1 MEGSDKTNRTVPQAG
16 TKPPTLDVYV
26 SFFFQLHS
34 FSIEEFFRPQLFSGA
49 CSQRWKAAQC
59 LIGSLDW
66 LAGMHTVL
74 NLCGSGEKK
83 SKQNKSKEPKR
94 QKLDLQTYFFFLS
107 FWIDLP
113 LLTVCRSSWWSTRN
127 LLVV

>member
-1 MEGSDKTNRTVPQAG
+1 MTNRTVPQAG

-26 SFFFQLHS
+26 LFPQLCS

-66 LAGMHTVL
+66 LAGMHTML
-74 NLCGSGEKK
+74 NLCSSSEKK
-83 SKQNKSKEPKR
+83 SKQNKSREPKR
-94 QKLDLQTYFFFLS
+94 QKLDLQTFIFLY
-107 FWIDLP
+107 P
-113 LLTVCRSSWWSTRN
+113 L
-127 LLVV
+127 